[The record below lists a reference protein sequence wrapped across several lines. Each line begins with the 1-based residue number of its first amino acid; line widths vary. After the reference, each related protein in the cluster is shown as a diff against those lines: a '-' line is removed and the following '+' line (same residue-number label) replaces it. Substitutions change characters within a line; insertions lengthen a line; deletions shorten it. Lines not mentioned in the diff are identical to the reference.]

1 MSFLTDF
8 LFSNSIYSSSPYYE
22 YPFKNRFNKD
32 FQSVLLIFFIL
43 WKIYYYSIDISSDIN
58 SSVFEKTLL
67 NYTSYENILNFI
79 NSVINYIVYTFIILY
94 LLFLLIKKN

>member
-8 LFSNSIYSSSPYYE
+8 LLSKSIYSSSPYYE

-32 FQSVLLIFFIL
+32 FQSILLIFFIL
-43 WKIYYYSIDISSDIN
+43 WKIYYYSSDNN

-67 NYTSYENILNFI
+67 NYTSYENIVNSI
-79 NSVINYIVYTFIILY
+79 NSTINYIVYTFIILY